1 MGSISQSNDAPKQ
14 AKRGHASLQPIYTLR
29 RNLSIIVIGAGASG
43 LLLAYKIQRNFD
55 DFSLE
60 VFEKNPDMTGTW
72 YENRYPGCACDVPA
86 HNYTWSFE
94 PKPDWSANYAGSREI
109 HDYFKN
115 FAVKN
120 DLGKYVR
127 LRHKVIDARWDDGE
141 ALWRV
146 DVEDLAT
153 GSVLN
158 KTCHVLLNAGG
169 VLNDWKWPDIPGLK
183 SFGGDLVHSADWPE
197 QGLDLAG
204 KRVGLIGNGSSAI
217 QILPAIKDKV
227 GSVVT
232 FIRSATWI
240 TPVFGEGTQQ
250 GAEYREYS
258 DEEKQA
264 FARDPEAHLKF
275 RREYETSSNAIYSVF
290 QAGSEEQIG
299 LRQAM
304 EQKMRDKIRDPEL
317 EKVLVPD
324 WAVGCRR
331 LTPGTGYIEALS
343 DEKVQ
348 TVCAQVTEVTPTGVV
363 CDDGKGEYPVDVLI
377 CATGFDTTYKPRF
390 TLRGTSGAD
399 LARMWKD
406 EPRAYF
412 GMAVDHFP
420 NYLMT
425 LGPNSPL
432 GNGPV
437 LINIEAQA
445 DYMVKLMGKFQ
456 KENLRSFRM
465 RSDAVREFNEWKDEY
480 MKETIWADSCR
491 SWYKGNTTTG
501 KVVGLWPGSTL
512 HYLEAI
518 REPRWEDWILE
529 REAGTNRFGYLGDG
543 HSTIETQ
550 GLDYAYYLRTY
561 DDSTADP
568 VLKKRKKNHPSDG
581 NAVEE
586 SDRPVKSGFLSN
598 GGAEN
603 GVNGGA
609 SGVPVAVA

>member
-14 AKRGHASLQPIYTLR
+14 VKRGHASLQPIYTLQR
-29 RNLSIIVIGAGASG
+29 TLSVIVIGAGASG

-55 DFSLE
+55 DFELE
-60 VFEKNPDMTGTW
+60 VFEKNPDVTGTW
-72 YENRYPGCACDVPA
+72 YENRYPGCSCDVPA
-86 HNYTWSFE
+86 HNYTWSFD
-94 PKPDWSANYAGSREI
+94 PKPDWSANYAGSEEI
-109 HDYFKN
+109 YNYFKS

-120 DLGKYVR
+120 DLEKYVR
-127 LRHKVIDARWDDGE
+127 LRHKVTGARWDDGE

-146 DVEDLAT
+146 EVEDLAT
-153 GSVLN
+153 GKVLN

-169 VLNDWKWPDIPGLK
+169 ILNDWKWPDIPGLK

-204 KRVGLIGNGSSAI
+204 KRVGLIGNGSSGI
-217 QILPAIKDKV
+217 QILPAIKDEV
-227 GSVVT
+227 GSLVT

-250 GAEYREYS
+250 GGEHRSFS

-264 FARDPEAHLKF
+264 FARDPAAHLEF
-275 RREYETSSNAIYSVF
+275 RRGFEASSNAIYAVF
-290 QAGSEEQIG
+290 QAGSAEQI
-299 LRQAM
+299 RM
-304 EQKMRDKIRDPEL
+304 REITEQKMRDKIRDPEL
-317 EKVLVPD
+317 ERILVPD

-348 TVCAQVTEVTPTGVV
+348 VVCAQVAEVTPTGVV
-363 CDDGKGEYPVDVLI
+363 CDDGRSEYPLDVLI

-390 TLRGTSGAD
+390 PLRGTSGAD

-412 GMAVDHFP
+412 GIAVDHFP

-425 LGPNSPL
+425 LGPNSPV

-445 DYMVKLMGKFQ
+445 DYIVKMMAKFQ

-480 MKETIWADSCR
+480 MKETVWADSCR
-491 SWYKGNTTTG
+491 SWYKGNTITG

-512 HYLEAI
+512 HYLEGI
-518 REPRWEDWILE
+518 KEPRWEDWILE

-550 GLDYAYYLRTY
+550 GLDYAYYLRNH
-561 DDSTADP
+561 DDSPVDP
-568 VLKKRKKNHPSDG
+568 VLKKPKRTQEPDG
-581 NAVEE
+581 AAVDE
-586 SDRPVKSGFLSN
+586 SDRARSGFLPN
-598 GGAEN
+598 GGAED
-603 GVNGGA
+603 GVNGG
-609 SGVPVAVA
+609 VAVAVA